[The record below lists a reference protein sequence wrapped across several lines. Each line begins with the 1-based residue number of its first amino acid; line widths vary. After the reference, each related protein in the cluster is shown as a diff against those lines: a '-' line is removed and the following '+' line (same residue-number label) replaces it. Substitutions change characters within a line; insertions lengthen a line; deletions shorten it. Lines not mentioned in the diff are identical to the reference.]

1 MVAFVSI
8 QLLPDPLRQ
17 PVTVTVPGADV
28 LCGSAGAVELEPLVP
43 VVPAVPLVSCVPV
56 VDPLCAA
63 TLTAK
68 ASTRPEAVVTTR
80 FMS

>member
-1 MVAFVSI
+1 MAFVNI
-8 QLLPDPLRQ
+8 QFVPEPLRQ
-17 PVTVTVPGADV
+17 PVTVTVPDADV
-28 LCGSAGAVELEPLVP
+28 LCCSSIVVLEPLVP
-43 VVPAVPLVSCVPV
+43 VVPLVPCVPL

-80 FMS
+80 FM

>member
-1 MVAFVSI
+1 M
-8 QLLPDPLRQ
+8 
-17 PVTVTVPGADV
+17 
-28 LCGSAGAVELEPLVP
+28 LEPLVP
-43 VVPAVPLVSCVPV
+43 VVPLVPCVPL

-80 FMS
+80 FM